1 MLHVAQV
8 AAIRRI
14 AEAVYLTWAGFLFSF
29 SWPISRDF
37 RVQLFF
43 IFLRL
48 LFLSLLLGTVHL
60 QHFCTMMQLFFL
72 YWSIISVR

>member
-43 IFLRL
+43 FSSHYFSVPSIFNIFAL
-48 LFLSLLLGTVHL
+48 
-60 QHFCTMMQLFFL
+60 
-72 YWSIISVR
+72 